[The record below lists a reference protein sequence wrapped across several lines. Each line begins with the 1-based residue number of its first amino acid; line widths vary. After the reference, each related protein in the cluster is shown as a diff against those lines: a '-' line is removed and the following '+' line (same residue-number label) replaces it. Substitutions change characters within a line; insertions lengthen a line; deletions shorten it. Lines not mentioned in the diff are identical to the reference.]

1 MKGQKRLLG
10 VNFFTLSEFETSMQR
25 WMVIC
30 RFFFEHFLR
39 SDGSLAS
46 LKWLAAFYALTDNL
60 KRQQTLDRFFSQ
72 VGIYVSSLHEWERWH
87 RRSSKQHLYEAKLFK
102 LCLTV
107 ESQKAVF

>member
-60 KRQQTLDRFFSQ
+60 KRQQTLDRFFQS
-72 VGIYVSSLHEWERWH
+72 GRNIC
-87 RRSSKQHLYEAKLFK
+87 KLITRMRTMTS
-102 LCLTV
+102 TV
-107 ESQKAVF
+107 EQAALVWS